1 VENNANCSRQAAET
15 LQKDNKIWL
24 NLKNINTPQMSK
36 KLSWT
41 QAKYQIEKQILP
53 MVYELA
59 NLPTGIHNRFHVD
72 LLQQA
77 ATDPLPSQITN
88 NTQPPPPVPETEDQE
103 AESKVE
109 RILRTEQR
117 NVGRGFQRQ
126 LLIKWKGYAE
136 PDWRP
141 HSDFEEL
148 ANLDRFQA
156 KFGTGDG
163 VGEETG
169 THTGPL
175 PSTCWTHVNL
185 MASLEEALSFQ
196 KRCKGG
202 RQTTFGYVFVVCIQ
216 LPCRTSL
223 DSSKIHH

>member
-1 VENNANCSRQAAET
+1 MENDANCSRQAVET
-15 LQKDNKIWL
+15 LQKGNKVWL

-72 LLQQA
+72 LLWRA
-77 ATDPLPSQITN
+77 ATEPLSSQITN
-88 NTQPPPPVPETEDQE
+88 GTQPLPLVPETEDQE
-103 AESKVE
+103 AESEVE
-109 RILRTEQR
+109 RIPRAERR

-141 HSDFEEL
+141 RSDFEEL
-148 ANLDRFQA
+148 ANLDRFEA

-169 THTGPL
+169 ARTGPRR
-175 PSTCWTHVNL
+175 STRWTHVNL
-185 MASLEEALSFQ
+185 VTSLEEALSFQ
-196 KRCKGG
+196 KRCKA
-202 RQTTFGYVFVVCIQ
+202 FVCSI
-216 LPCRTSL
+216 LPPSFPLLLWSL
-223 DSSKIHH
+223 DEEGGNVTGW